1 MNCFYIFIQVEII
14 ELFQTH
20 LGNKFNPNN
29 IETFVKM
36 MKKLIF
42 TNEQAPK
49 VNKVIIGSINN
60 VKLIKPITS
69 NQVIIENM
77 IFEKDKKDKDG
88 KDKKWESTSY
98 SYGEEGNLIK
108 IYLPLGQ
115 KYEVK
120 VNNLVSASLYR
131 FDSLLDSY
139 TLLEEFAKDIVISR

>member
-1 MNCFYIFIQVEII
+1 MKKTLILSLSTLLIFNLTSCKE
-14 ELFQTH
+14 
-20 LGNKFNPNN
+20 KA
-29 IETFVKM
+29 IETEKANQDISIYLKGKVVVK
-36 MKKLIF
+36 I
-42 TNEQAPK
+42 
-49 VNKVIIGSINN
+49 
-60 VKLIKPITS
+60 
-69 NQVIIENM
+69 
-77 IFEKDKKDKDG
+77 KDG
-88 KDKKWESTSY
+88 KVKKWESTSY

>member
-1 MNCFYIFIQVEII
+1 
-14 ELFQTH
+14 
-20 LGNKFNPNN
+20 
-29 IETFVKM
+29 
-36 MKKLIF
+36 MKKALILSLSSLLIF
-42 TNEQAPK
+42 NLTSCKEKANQD
-49 VNKVIIGSINN
+49 ISIYLKGEE
-60 VKLIKPITS
+60 VAKI
-69 NQVIIENM
+69 
-77 IFEKDKKDKDG
+77 KDG

-120 VNNLVSASLYR
+120 VNNLISASLYR